1 MFILHIIYLLF
12 CVSFWSSKFPS
23 DTILLPI
30 QLLSFRKGLLEANSL
45 YFILCSK
52 SLQLCS
58 SPGSSVHGLLQAKI
72 LEWIT
77 MPSSRGSSR
86 PRDQTC
92 VSCGFCTTGGFFTLE
107 PLGKP
112 KVKVKV
118 AQSYLTH
125 CDTVDY
131 TVHGILQASIL
142 EWLPFPSPGDPPNPE
157 IEPRSPT
164 LQADSLPTEPP
175 REMALFLLYFWRL
188 FYWIKIQGR

>member
-1 MFILHIIYLLF
+1 
-12 CVSFWSSKFPS
+12 
-23 DTILLPI
+23 
-30 QLLSFRKGLLEANSL
+30 
-45 YFILCSK
+45 
-52 SLQLCS
+52 
-58 SPGSSVHGLLQAKI
+58 
-72 LEWIT
+72 

-92 VSCGFCTTGGFFTLE
+92 VSCGFCTAGGFFTLE

-131 TVHGILQASIL
+131 TVHGFLQASIL

-157 IEPRSPT
+157 IEPRS
-164 LQADSLPTEPP
+164 LASQADSWSAEPQGKPLKDENGSKCERRGKERKFNGPRKREIVTGKRTWKNVVLRSQDLRLCPWLTELSMSRKRYAFLWLKHHCP
-175 REMALFLLYFWRL
+175 R
-188 FYWIKIQGR
+188 FYYQSQDSDVKILTD